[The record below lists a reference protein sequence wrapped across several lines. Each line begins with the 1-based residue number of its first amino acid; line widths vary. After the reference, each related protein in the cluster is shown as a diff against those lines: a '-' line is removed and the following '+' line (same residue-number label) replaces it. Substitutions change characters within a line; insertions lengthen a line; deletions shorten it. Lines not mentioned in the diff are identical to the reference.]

1 MKDKEDLNINLKS
14 NSKISVTLNAGQIN
28 NDKNSLDTETK
39 QKELEN
45 LINLFNQNK
54 FDDLYKQAVI
64 FNDKYPDNLEG
75 LNALALSYK
84 HIKEYN
90 KAIEVFNKTI
100 KIFPDIDF
108 VYGNLGNLFFELG
121 DHKKAKELQE
131 KTLEINPNNIGAMNG
146 IGLIVSNAGDDHGA
160 IEFYKR
166 ALKVN
171 PNDSNTHFNIATSY
185 RKVEQFGKAAE
196 HFVQTKDIKA
206 DDNLL
211 ECLYLE
217 AENPKSKTTIDDF
230 FSLLDKAKDS
240 ERLWPSSAAL
250 SAHAS
255 VRFKKQDVYPFCKD
269 PDQFVQKYNLI
280 DESKLTDKKINEFL
294 TDVFNSNLSKRG
306 QSLLQNGEQTS
317 GNLFLLENPSI
328 QYFKKIVE
336 EKIAQYRKFYRNEG
350 VGFINKWPSEYV
362 IYGWVIIMNDNGSLR
377 SHIHKEGWLSS
388 SIYLKMPEK
397 MTDNQGDIVFSK
409 HGANYPKEKNI
420 VFNEE
425 IVPLNIGD
433 MVMFPSSY
441 FHSTIPFSSKQ
452 QRIVLAIDVIPK

>member
-1 MKDKEDLNINLKS
+1 MKDKEDLKINLKS
-14 NSKISVTLNAGQIN
+14 NSKISVTLNASQIKN
-28 NDKNSLDTETK
+28 EKNSLDTETK
-39 QKELEN
+39 KKELEN

-64 FNDKYPDNLEG
+64 FNNKYPDNLEG

-90 KAIEVFNKTI
+90 KAIEVFYKTI

-146 IGLIVSNAGDDHGA
+146 IGLIISNAGDDNGA

-196 HFVQTKDIKA
+196 HFMQTKDIKA
-206 DDNLL
+206 EDNLL

-217 AENPKSKTTIDDF
+217 AENPKSETTIDDF

-255 VRFKKQDVYPFCKD
+255 VRFKKPDVYPFCKD

-294 TDVFNSNLSKRG
+294 ADVFNSNLSKRG

-336 EKIAQYRKFYRNEG
+336 DKIAQYRQFYRNKDI
-350 VGFINKWPSEYV
+350 GFINRWPSKYI

-420 VFNEE
+420 VFSEE
-425 IVPLNIGD
+425 IVPLKIGD

-441 FHSTIPFSSKQ
+441 FHSTIPFSSKH